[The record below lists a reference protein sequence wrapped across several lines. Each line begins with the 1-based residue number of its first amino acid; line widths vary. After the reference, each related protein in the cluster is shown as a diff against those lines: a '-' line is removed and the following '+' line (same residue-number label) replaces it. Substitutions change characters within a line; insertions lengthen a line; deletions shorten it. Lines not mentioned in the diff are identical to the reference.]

1 MRCGKPGWGS
11 GSASFVVVAALA
23 MTACG
28 DGLGTHSIDED
39 AARDALK
46 SRGVEIPSTFRFGQ
60 MYESQVFSGANSYLG
75 RYDGPQTVFVN
86 SAQLSAANSTFPPLR
101 PIQCTDPAV
110 ATLEW
115 GILGFSCTKEMQLLA
130 SENPANSEFPTDKV
144 TLLLTSDGT
153 RAHLF
158 VSAEG
163 H

>member
-1 MRCGKPGWGS
+1 MRRKKPRCGPGLVGL
-11 GSASFVVVAALA
+11 VAITALA
-23 MTACG
+23 MTACD
-28 DGLGTHSIDED
+28 DGLGSWSIDEE
-39 AARDALK
+39 AARDALE

-75 RYDGPQTVFVN
+75 RYDAPQSAFVD
-86 SAQLSAANSTFPPLR
+86 SLQVSAANSTFPPLQ

-110 ATLEW
+110 TGQEW
-115 GILGFSCTKEMQLLA
+115 GILGFSCTEEMQLLV
-130 SENPANSEFPTDKV
+130 SVSPANNEFPTDKV

-158 VSAEG
+158 VNAEG